1 MGKAIDIY
9 GDDKT
14 PRVRLLVVGG
24 SPEVASPDLVARLAD
39 DCDIVVAVD
48 CGLDAL
54 LAAGRGCN
62 LFCGDADS
70 VSGEGA
76 ALVRAAEAG
85 ECPVCPDTPNVAEV
99 ERYNPH
105 KDDTDLGLA
114 LRAIDE
120 RWPDAELICTC
131 VTGGKPDHSLA
142 VLGRL
147 AAWGAS
153 VFIEENSFSARILH
167 VGDTWKLSGRDGACF
182 SFIPISPEAVVSE
195 SGMEWELDRES
206 VPLLSDLGISNVLH
220 RGATITCHEGVL
232 VAYAF
237 NKNN

>member
-1 MGKAIDIY
+1 M
-9 GDDKT
+9 
-14 PRVRLLVVGG
+14 RVLVVGG

-39 DCDIVVAVD
+39 EADAVVAVD
-48 CGLDAL
+48 RGLDAL
-54 LAAGRGCN
+54 LAAECDCD

-70 VSGEGA
+70 VSAEGA
-76 ALVRAAEAG
+76 ALVRASEMG
-85 ECPVCPDTPNVAEV
+85 WRGRVDTAAPAVAEV
-99 ERYNPH
+99 ERYDPH

-114 LRAIDE
+114 LRAIDD
-120 RWPDAELICTC
+120 RWPGTELVCTC

-147 AAWGAS
+147 AAWNAS
-153 VFIEENSFSARILH
+153 VSIEENDFSARILH

-195 SGMEWELDRES
+195 TGMEWELDHKS

-220 RGATITCHEGVL
+220 RDASITCHEGML

-237 NKNN
+237 NKTN